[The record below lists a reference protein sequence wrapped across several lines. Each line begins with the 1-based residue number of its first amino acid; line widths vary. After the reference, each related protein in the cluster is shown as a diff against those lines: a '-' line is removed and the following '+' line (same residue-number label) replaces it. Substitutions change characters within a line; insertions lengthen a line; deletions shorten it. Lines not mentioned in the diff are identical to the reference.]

1 MKGKVRLNGKGNFL
15 VAVVFEILSRHDAHT
30 YIYTYIE
37 MSIFAIAYQG
47 TCQRQLQ
54 TGTFAVC
61 SRLGEVRK
69 KISKYIHV

>member
-1 MKGKVRLNGKGNFL
+1 
-15 VAVVFEILSRHDAHT
+15 
-30 YIYTYIE
+30 

-54 TGTFAVC
+54 TGMFAVC

-69 KISKYIHV
+69 KIKIHSCLRDCAKQFYSNSNERVFLGVLVII